1 MCHDGN
7 PPVFQKKSEHEPRL
21 PAVLHRAV
29 LPVRACAVQRVK
41 PKKSFYSLTGKL
53 LLTIG
58 TLILVVS
65 AVFWHFLIS
74 HQEKE
79 LLRNFVRYG
88 SSFVDSI
95 RKSNRYGMLTFQQLL
110 IQQSVETI
118 GSTEGVIRIRI
129 MNSTGKV
136 VHSSR
141 REEIGSVLD
150 KNSLVCMGCHKSSAG
165 AAETG
170 TTWSITKNKGEPR
183 VLTIMQAIQNEPAC
197 YTAACHVHSPD
208 RKVLGIIEGDFSL
221 APLDTSLKQQGIA
234 IAAYVLT
241 FTAVIAVVLCTIL
254 WFIVTTPVRMLVEG
268 MKRVAAGDLEY
279 KVELNSRDE
288 MGDLARS
295 FNAMTAE
302 LSKAKQ
308 ELIQWGNTLEKRVE
322 EKTEAIQRAQV
333 QLIHSEKLASL
344 GRMAAGVAHEIKNPL
359 TGVLTFAHLLER
371 ELPEGSQ
378 ERKDVE
384 VIIEQTNRCSQIIKG
399 LLGFSR
405 AISTEKQ
412 GININELLKSS
423 LDIVSRKADFLNI
436 RIVTRFDENLP
447 LVRAGG
453 LQLQQVF
460 MNMIVNAADAMEGKG
475 TLTVS
480 SRTSA
485 GEEGPFA
492 EIEFADTGCGMSE
505 ETITKIFEPF
515 FTTKPVGKGTG
526 LGLAVSYGIIED
538 HGGTIIVKSEAG
550 KGTSFFIRLP
560 LGE

>member
-1 MCHDGN
+1 M
-7 PPVFQKKSEHEPRL
+7 
-21 PAVLHRAV
+21 
-29 LPVRACAVQRVK
+29 QRVR
-41 PKKSFYSLTGKL
+41 PQTPLSSLTGKL

-58 TLILVVS
+58 TLILAVS
-65 AVFWHFLIS
+65 AVFWYFLID
-74 HQEKE
+74 HQEEE

-88 SSFVDSI
+88 SSFVDSV
-95 RKSNRYGMLTFQQLL
+95 RKSNRYGMLTFQQHL
-110 IQQSVETI
+110 IQQGVETI
-118 GSTEGVIRIRI
+118 GSTEGVLRIRI
-129 MNSTGKV
+129 MNGRGAV

-141 REEIGSVLD
+141 REEIGTVLG
-150 KNSLVCMGCHKSSAG
+150 KNSLECLGCHKGGAG
-165 AAETG
+165 AAG
-170 TTWSITKNKGEPR
+170 VGPVWSVLKNKRGPR
-183 VLTIMQAIQNEPAC
+183 VLTIMQAIQNEPVC
-197 YTAACHVHSPD
+197 YSASCHLHSPD

-221 APLDTSLKQQGIA
+221 APLDASLRQQGIA

-254 WFIVTTPVRMLVEG
+254 WCIVTTPVRMLVEG
-268 MKRVAAGDLEY
+268 MRKVAEGDLDY
-279 KVELNSRDE
+279 KVVLNSRDE

-308 ELIQWGNTLEKRVE
+308 ELVQWGTTLEKRVE

-344 GRMAAGVAHEIKNPL
+344 GRMAAGVAHEINNPL
-359 TGVLTFAHLLER
+359 TGVLTFAHLLQR
-371 ELPEGSQ
+371 SLPPGSQ
-378 ERKDVE
+378 ELKDVE
-384 VIIEQTNRCSQIIKG
+384 VIIEQSNRCSQIIKG
-399 LLGFSR
+399 LLGFSH

-412 GININELLKSS
+412 EININELLKGS

-436 RIVTRFDENLP
+436 RIATRFDEALP

-475 TLTVS
+475 ALTVS
-480 SRTSA
+480 TRTAA
-485 GEEGPFA
+485 GEEGPYA

-505 ETITKIFEPF
+505 ETISKIFEPF

-538 HGGTIIVKSEAG
+538 HGGTIIVKSEVG
-550 KGTSFFIRLP
+550 RGTSFFIRLP
-560 LGE
+560 LGG